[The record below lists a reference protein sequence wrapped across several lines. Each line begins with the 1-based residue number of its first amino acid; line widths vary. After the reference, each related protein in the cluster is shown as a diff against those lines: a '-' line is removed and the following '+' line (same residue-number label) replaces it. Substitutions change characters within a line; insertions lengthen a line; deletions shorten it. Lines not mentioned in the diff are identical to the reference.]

1 MNSNPDPRTQPL
13 TGTANAKR
21 MSKTRKVVLI
31 ISGIVIAL
39 VLVGVLGIAIIVS
52 AFRGNPPSIRDNS
65 VLVLKVAGPL
75 PDFVPDDPFR
85 RLFGGQP
92 LSLNSLLAQLRKAKV
107 DKRIT
112 AVMLEIDMPETGW
125 AKAEEIRG
133 AIADFR
139 MSGKPVYAYMEYG
152 MNKDYY
158 IATACDKIFLP
169 PPGELF
175 TNGLA
180 ADVMFFR
187 GSLDKLGIYPDIYQ
201 IGKYKS
207 AGDTFTQKQMTDA
220 HREFINSLLDD
231 LSGRYLDGI
240 AKARGKSAA
249 EVKTLIDNA
258 PYTAKQARD
267 VGLIDGA
274 AYHDDVEK
282 ELKKRLGYKD
292 SDDLHIAKASEY
304 RQISQESLGL
314 NKGEKIAVV
323 YAAGDIMSGKSQF
336 GGQGETTIGS
346 DSLVKTIEEARDDK
360 GVKAIVLRIDS
371 PGGSGLAS
379 DIIWRAIESAKEK
392 KPVVVSMSD
401 VAASGGYY
409 IACNANKIV
418 AEPSTITGSIGVV
431 GGKPVIKGF
440 YDWIGVTNEW
450 VLRGQNSGMFRES
463 EKFSDSE
470 RKKWLEFLGT
480 TYDDFTS
487 KVAKGRKKEQT
498 YIDSIGQGRVWTG
511 QQGKERG
518 LVDEYGGLDK
528 AIEIAK
534 QLANI
539 PADKSVQR
547 VILPHPPGFFEQLT
561 SGGGEDDA
569 DARVSAKQ
577 QEAIMATLPEGL
589 RHAFRYAQMLDRAK
603 NGEVMLLLPFD
614 LRIK

>member
-75 PDFVPDDPFR
+75 PDYVPDDPFR

-139 MSGKPVYAYMEYG
+139 TSGKPAYAYMEYG

-187 GSLDKLGIYPDIYQ
+187 GTLDKLGIYPDIYQ

-220 HREFINSLLDD
+220 HREFINSLLND
-231 LSGRYLDGI
+231 LYGRYTDGI
-240 AKARGKSAA
+240 AKARNKSSDDIKA
-249 EVKTLIDNA
+249 LIDNS
-258 PYTAKQARD
+258 PYSAAQAKDA
-267 VGLIDGA
+267 GLIDGA
-274 AYHDDVEK
+274 LYHEQVEK

-292 SDDLHIAKASEY
+292 SDDLHIARGSDY

-323 YAAGDIMSGKSQF
+323 YAAGDITSGKSSF
-336 GGQGETTIGS
+336 GGEGEETIGS

-360 GVKAIVLRIDS
+360 SIKAIVLRVDS

-409 IACNANKIV
+409 ISCGANKIV

-431 GGKPVIKGF
+431 GGKPVVKGL
-440 YDWIGVTNEW
+440 YDWLGITNEYI
-450 VLRGQNSGMFRES
+450 LRGKNAGMFRES
-463 EKFSDSE
+463 EKFDDSE
-470 RKKWLEFLGT
+470 RKKIEEFLGN
-480 TYDDFTS
+480 TYDDFIT
-487 KVAKGRKKEQT
+487 KVGKGRSKDKKD
-498 YIDSIGQGRVWTG
+498 IDAIGQGRVWTG
-511 QQGKERG
+511 QQGKDRG
-518 LVDEYGGLDK
+518 LVDEYGGLDR
-528 AIEIAK
+528 AIEVAK
-534 QLANI
+534 QLAKI
-539 PADKSVQR
+539 PSGQGIQR
-547 VILPHPPGFFEQLT
+547 VILP
-561 SGGGEDDA
+561 SR
-569 DARVSAKQ
+569 RVS
-577 QEAIMATLPEGL
+577 L
-589 RHAFRYAQMLDRAK
+589 
-603 NGEVMLLLPFD
+603 NN
-614 LRIK
+614 